1 MLYIEGQSVYKRLL
15 QAKVY
20 QYYAEGKKERKQV
33 KYLLFRVR
41 VSQKTQLLLDA
52 FSILIVVYN
61 IGYTIIYYWALS
73 VE

>member
-1 MLYIEGQSVYKRLL
+1 MERQSVYKRLL

-33 KYLLFRVR
+33 KYLLFCER
-41 VSQKTQLLLDA
+41 VSQKTDA
-52 FSILIVVYN
+52 FTYESV
-61 IGYTIIYYWALS
+61 GYTIIYHWALS